1 MTSLEI
7 LEMAAMIENKTSDI
21 YNLLYER
28 FEENEAV
35 AKLFE
40 SLALEEDGHAG
51 FLEAKIKMLKIKPD
65 AFGNAKVDGSLLEDT
80 FQEIE
85 RLEAHIRNNTI
96 SIQEA
101 ITLSMRI
108 ETHMVEKKYNSLIE
122 IVEPSLQKI
131 FRNLTETDNHINKIR
146 SAAERFG
153 IPVDELEIK
162 SA

>member
-28 FEENEAV
+28 FEEKEDV
-35 AKLFE
+35 AHLFE
-40 SLALEEDGHAG
+40 SLAMEEEGHAG

-65 AFGNAKVDGSLLEDT
+65 AFGNATVDGSLLEDT
-80 FQEIE
+80 FWEIE
-85 RLEAHIRNNTI
+85 RLEAHIRNKTI

-101 ITLSMRI
+101 ITISMQI
-108 ETHMVEKKYNSLIE
+108 ETHMVEEKYNSLIE

-131 FRNLTETDNHINKIR
+131 FKNLTEKDNHIKKIR

-153 IPVDELEIK
+153 IRVDELECK
-162 SA
+162 SV